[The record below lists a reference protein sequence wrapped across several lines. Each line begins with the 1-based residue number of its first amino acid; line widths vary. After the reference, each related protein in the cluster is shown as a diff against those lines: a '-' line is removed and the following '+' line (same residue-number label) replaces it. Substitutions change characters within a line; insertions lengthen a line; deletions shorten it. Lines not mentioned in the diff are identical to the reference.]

1 MRIPK
6 YRAWLKDDKLLV
18 PVESISFIGNSIET
32 TFRPNP
38 NITKVKQ
45 EIELMESTGLFDK
58 NNKEIFEGDI
68 VKYKIGRNTFIE
80 PVVYNKDYTGFG
92 LRDEDGY
99 GGIIFSFYEIEGED
113 VDLKSLEVIGNVW
126 EDSELLGK

>member
-6 YRAWLKDDKLLV
+6 YRAWLKEDKLLV

-99 GGIIFSFYEIEGED
+99 GGIIFSFEEIAED
-113 VDLKSLEVIGNVW
+113 VNLVSLEVVGNIW

>member
-1 MRIPK
+1 
-6 YRAWLKDDKLLV
+6 
-18 PVESISFIGNSIET
+18 
-32 TFRPNP
+32 
-38 NITKVKQ
+38 
-45 EIELMESTGLFDK
+45 MESTGLFDK

-92 LRDEDGY
+92 LREEDGY
-99 GGIIFSFYEIEGED
+99 GGIIFSFEKIAED
-113 VDLKSLEVIGNVW
+113 VDLKALEVIGNIW

>member
-6 YRAWLKDDKLLV
+6 YRAWLKEDKLLV

-45 EIELMESTGLFDK
+45 EIELMESTGWFDK

-92 LRDEDGY
+92 LREEDGY
-99 GGIIFSFYEIEGED
+99 GGIIFSFEKIAED
-113 VDLKSLEVIGNVW
+113 VDLKALEVIGNIW

>member
-1 MRIPK
+1 M
-6 YRAWLKDDKLLV
+6 DKVLA

-68 VKYKIGRNTFIE
+68 VKYKIGRNTFIA
-80 PVVYNKDYTGFG
+80 PVVYNKVYTGFG
-92 LRDEDGY
+92 LREEDGY
-99 GGIIFSFYEIEGED
+99 GGIIFSFVEIAED
-113 VDLKSLEVIGNVW
+113 VDLKTLEVIGNIW

>member
-6 YRAWLKDDKLLV
+6 YRAWLKEDKLLV

-80 PVVYNKDYTGFG
+80 PVVYSKDYTGFG
-92 LRDEDGY
+92 LRDEDCY
-99 GGIIFSFYEIEGED
+99 GGIIFSFKEIAED
-113 VDLKSLEVIGNVW
+113 VDLKSLEVIGNIW

>member
-1 MRIPK
+1 MKIPK
-6 YRAWLKDDKLLV
+6 YRAWLKDDKLLA

-92 LRDEDGY
+92 LLEDDGL
-99 GGIIFSFYEIEGED
+99 GGVILSFVELAED
-113 VDLKSLEVIGNVW
+113 FNLVSLEVVGNMYMNPELIGQ
-126 EDSELLGK
+126 